1 MFEIA
6 KQSNNL
12 FHKTMNININHCI
25 MSYLLILAQ
34 RVKNRNT
41 IYTRR
46 GYWNT
51 KKLVVQCLNFKVYS
65 TIYNIFYRF
74 L

>member
-12 FHKTMNININHCI
+12 FHNTMNININHCI

-34 RVKNRNT
+34 RVKHT
-41 IYTRR
+41 GTQSTRDADI
-46 GYWNT
+46 GTQKN
-51 KKLVVQCLNFKVYS
+51 
-65 TIYNIFYRF
+65 
-74 L
+74 

>member
-34 RVKNRNT
+34 RVKHT
-41 IYTRR
+41 GTQSTRDADI
-46 GYWNT
+46 GT
-51 KKLVVQCLNFKVYS
+51 KELVVQCLNFKVYS

>member
-25 MSYLLILAQ
+25 IANLHYALFLVIKYSDFTTLVLA
-34 RVKNRNT
+34 
-41 IYTRR
+41 IPID
-46 GYWNT
+46 
-51 KKLVVQCLNFKVYS
+51 VYS
-65 TIYNIFYRF
+65 SWWQSN
-74 L
+74 